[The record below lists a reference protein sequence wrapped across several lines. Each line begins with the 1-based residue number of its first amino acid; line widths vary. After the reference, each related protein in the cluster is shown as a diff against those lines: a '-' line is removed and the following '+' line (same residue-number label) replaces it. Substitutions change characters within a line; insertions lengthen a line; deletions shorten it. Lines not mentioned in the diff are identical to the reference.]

1 VGKRRS
7 LLAIPSTERLGAV
20 FGLPPFCSRPNH
32 TKGAMHCDA
41 FTFDCIAAPL
51 EPQAATKATL
61 VGVCR
66 SDGKEAPC
74 FTNGSVTEL
83 NAAAQQLCL

>member
-1 VGKRRS
+1 VDKRRS
-7 LLAIPSTERLGAV
+7 LLAIPSTEGLDAV
-20 FGLPPFCSRPNH
+20 CGLPSLRSRPSH
-32 TKGAMHCDA
+32 ARELLDSDIFA
-41 FTFDCIAAPL
+41 FDCIAAPP

-74 FTNGSVTEL
+74 FTDGSVPEL